1 MQIGEEAP
9 TAQPDLRPGQIVIKD
24 LDGYVRDENGNP
36 KVDENGRFM
45 LLGRP
50 DGIIDEADTELIG
63 TLDPG
68 WMASMTNTFKYK
80 GFDLN
85 IMFNGMFD
93 RIMQDP
99 TEMDFG
105 VNGGGIAQS
114 GYNMLRTSKTD
125 GPSTIRR
132 PHVPALTTSPELT
145 IRQETSSTR
154 KPGSSV
160 CRTSAWDIHC
170 PSLYWQKLRC

>member
-68 WMASMTNTFKYK
+68 LDGKYDQYIQVQR
-80 GFDLN
+80 F
-85 IMFNGMFD
+85 
-93 RIMQDP
+93 RPQYH
-99 TEMDFG
+99 
-105 VNGGGIAQS
+105 VQR
-114 GYNMLRTSKTD
+114 YV
-125 GPSTIRR
+125 R
-132 PHVPALTTSPELT
+132 PHHAGP
-145 IRQETSSTR
+145 
-154 KPGSSV
+154 
-160 CRTSAWDIHC
+160 H
-170 PSLYWQKLRC
+170 